1 MMLRQIG
8 DMKPPRMIAALLG
21 FMLVWLLA
29 ATTHGAARE
38 PAQDYVSVYVLGSL
52 PSNRNAVF
60 HGGVS
65 PDTTVGNGVGGGI
78 KGGVFPR
85 IGKGV
90 IGIEL
95 EWYGHGGD
103 VEFPLTSGAA
113 AGQHASTNLTVLNTM
128 ANLIVRYPGE
138 RIIPYAG
145 AGLGISH
152 SFLTATA
159 IPGAADTD
167 LGGSWTLGY
176 QFLGGVQGSL
186 TDQLFLFGE
195 YKYFAANYHWEQ
207 LALHFR
213 TQYLLGGIGWHF

>member
-1 MMLRQIG
+1 MMLRPLGNQ
-8 DMKPPRMIAALLG
+8 KSSRMITALLG
-21 FMLVWLLA
+21 VMLVWLLA
-29 ATTHGAARE
+29 ATAHGAARE

-52 PSNRNAVF
+52 PSNRDAAF
-60 HGGVS
+60 QGGAS

-78 KGGVFPR
+78 KGGMFPR
-85 IGKGV
+85 IGKGL

-103 VEFPLTSGAA
+103 IKFPLTSGAG
-113 AGQHASTNLTVLNTM
+113 AGQRASTTLTVFNTM

-138 RIIPYAG
+138 KVIPYAG
-145 AGLGISH
+145 AGLGVSH
-152 SFLTATA
+152 SFVTGTT
-159 IPGAADTD
+159 IPGDADTD

-176 QFLGGVQGSL
+176 QFLAGVQGNL

-213 TQYLLGGIGWHF
+213 TQYLLGGIGWRF